1 MVTAAHT
8 IDTLPHRSGVGAIRR
23 YAASVFGRRPTDSAA
38 ALRLRGAL
46 PLRYPG
52 DRVGLEYD
60 PLTGLATQPVFASA
74 LRRCVASSAR
84 ADEPVSVV
92 LLDGDNLGETNQR
105 LGYVIGDE
113 LLCHAADAIR
123 DHARPDDRSFR
134 LGGDEFALLMPATGI
149 DEAARRASA
158 IVGAFASSDGDASSC
173 SLSAGVAGGR
183 FKTRQH
189 DALYRQASAALLDIK
204 RRGRGSVATFDAGR
218 HELAGPTPSAGLE
231 LVERV
236 ISDRLLRPV
245 FQPIVDLRSGH
256 ALGFEGLVRIQA
268 GSQPPGAGELFA
280 AADAVDR
287 VAELDLACI
296 DAVVGGARSIRPD
309 RLLTLN
315 LSPQT
320 LAGRVFEPGW
330 LLERLVHAGISP
342 SRVVVELS
350 DDAIIEDLAHLQTT
364 VRELQR
370 LGLRVAADDV
380 TVDDPNRHLLTHL
393 PFDIVKID
401 LTRIWEGAQ
410 TGPRL
415 AGLRDFAYS
424 RNARVVAEG
433 VETSEQLVA
442 VRDLEFGAAQGYL
455 LGRPDASTADRVVEL
470 ELLQGAP
477 MWPPTERLPRSADGP
492 EDPLE
497 PLPLERLATLLPD
510 TPVVPDVGPA
520 PV

>member
-1 MVTAAHT
+1 M
-8 IDTLPHRSGVGAIRR
+8 IDTLPHRAGVGAIRR
-23 YAASVFGRRPTDSAA
+23 YAASVFGRRPTDAAA

-52 DRVGLEYD
+52 DRMGLEYD
-60 PLTGLATQPVFASA
+60 PLTGLATQPVFAAA

-84 ADEPVSVV
+84 ADEPVSLV
-92 LLDGDNLGETNQR
+92 LLDVDDLGETNQR
-105 LGYVIGDE
+105 HGYVTGDE
-113 LLCHAADAIR
+113 LLRRAADAIR
-123 DHARPDDRSFR
+123 DHAGPDDRSFR
-134 LGGDEFALLMPATGI
+134 LGGDEFALLMPTTGS
-149 DEAARRASA
+149 DEAALRASA
-158 IVGAFASSDGDASSC
+158 IVAAFGPSDTDIVPG

-183 FKTRQH
+183 LKTRQH
-189 DALYRQASAALLDIK
+189 DALYLQASAALLDVK
-204 RRGRGSVATFDAGR
+204 RRGRGGVATFDAGR
-218 HELAGPTPSAGLE
+218 HALAQPTVSAGLE

-236 ISDRLLRPV
+236 IAGRLLRPV
-245 FQPIVDLRSGH
+245 FQPIIDLRSGH
-256 ALGFEGLVRIQA
+256 ALGFEGLVRVQA
-268 GSQPPGAGELFA
+268 GSQPPGASELFA

-315 LSPQT
+315 LSPRT
-320 LAGRVFEPGW
+320 LAGRAFEPAW
-330 LLERLVHAGISP
+330 LLERLLHAGISP

-350 DDAIIEDLAHLQTT
+350 DDVAIEDLAHLRTT
-364 VRELQR
+364 VHELQR
-370 LGLRVAADDV
+370 LGLRLAADDV
-380 TVDDPNRHLLTHL
+380 TVDDSNQHLLTHL

-455 LGRPDASTADRVVEL
+455 LGRPDASAADRVVEL
-470 ELLQGAP
+470 ERLQGAP
-477 MWPPTERLPRSADGP
+477 MWAPPAPLQQPAGEP

-497 PLPLERLATLLPD
+497 ALPLERLATLLSD
-510 TPVVPDVGPA
+510 APVADVGVA